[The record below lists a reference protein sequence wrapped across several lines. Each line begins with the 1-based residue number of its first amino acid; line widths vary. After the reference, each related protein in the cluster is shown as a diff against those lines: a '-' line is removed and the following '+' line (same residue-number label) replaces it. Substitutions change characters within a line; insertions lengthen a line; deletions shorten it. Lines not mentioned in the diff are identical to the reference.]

1 MLWDDGDFVW
11 NYRCAEQ
18 MMITYLYT
26 DTFDVSKSS
35 FLKLMPSLLC
45 IHPLLAILDIYLMV
59 LWLLKLVHHAIY
71 PQLCLQFVMNINYL
85 NLFQAPT
92 PGIVLRWGFT
102 RGWLISSAHQMWSSR
117 SPPSPS
123 SLVWRSRW
131 QSATCNVVAQHLII
145 SKWLEMQLN
154 RMFWEFLAWE
164 NSVAEEFPP
173 NW

>member
-102 RGWLISSAHQMWSSR
+102 REWLISSAHQMWSSR

-123 SLVWRSRW
+123 SLVWRLRW
-131 QSATCNVVAQHLII
+131 QSVMRNVVASIL
-145 SKWLEMQLN
+145 S
-154 RMFWEFLAWE
+154 FWRIGNATEQDVLRV
-164 NSVAEEFPP
+164 SSMRKLCSRGIPS
-173 NW
+173 

>member
-1 MLWDDGDFVW
+1 MCWADDD
-11 NYRCAEQ
+11 Y
-18 MMITYLYT
+18 IPLYWYIWCLKIELFKT
-26 DTFDVSKSS
+26 DAQPLMHSS
-35 FLKLMPSLLC
+35 FTCNSW
-45 IHPLLAILDIYLMV
+45 YLSHGIMV
-59 LWLLKLVHHAIY
+59 VETCSSSIY

-102 RGWLISSAHQMWSSR
+102 REWLISSAHQMWSSR

-154 RMFWEFLAWE
+154 RMFWEFLVWE
-164 NSVAEEFPP
+164 NSV
-173 NW
+173 